1 MPSRT
6 LSIALVTYRSAGD
19 KPSDTIRRVSWY
31 SSPTFIGV
39 YTTLFE
45 SLTTYTYFPS
55 WSVEIAASYISIAL
69 GTRAYGNIT
78 VAYMPGRNSPLGL
91 STDRRRSIVPVALF
105 TAGAS

>member
-55 WSVEIAASYISIAL
+55 WSVEIAASFISIAL
-69 GTRAYGNIT
+69 GSRASVSYT
-78 VAYMPGRNSPLGL
+78 HLTLPTTP
-91 STDRRRSIVPVALF
+91 
-105 TAGAS
+105 